1 MNFVMKRQQLFM
13 LNTILKSLLVIRN
26 KSKMGEEGEEL
37 RKVTSLNSQREEL
50 LVLYWSAW
58 ESLLKKVGY
67 FEIFKW

>member
-37 RKVTSLNSQREEL
+37 RRVTSLNSQREEL
-50 LVLYWSAW
+50 FS
-58 ESLLKKVGY
+58 SLLISLRKLIEESG
-67 FEIFKW
+67 IF

>member
-1 MNFVMKRQQLFM
+1 MKRQQLFM
-13 LNTILKSLLVIRN
+13 LNTILKSLLVIGN

-67 FEIFKW
+67 FEIFKR

>member
-50 LVLYWSAW
+50 LVLY
-58 ESLLKKVGY
+58 
-67 FEIFKW
+67 